1 MNLLIFSFRSILVL
15 SLILLIGAPPIFSM
29 VLLEL
34 ENRDLDVTRTYRAAV
49 YLVGAALAAA
59 IISDTALAIEGV
71 LSSDAVAFGAWITF
85 TAEGQAWGV
94 LVIIGLVVGALTI
107 GHHLSDDHGSPQLW
121 LKMVFSGGLA
131 MIVAFSWARYSP
143 AAESATVAI
152 LVKSVHMTGAALWT
166 GGLAV
171 LAVLPSLLPRGSID
185 SVRLVISVIRRFSAI
200 AILGVTAAF
209 TTGIVIAAWHVPTL
223 EALIETP
230 YGVLLSLKIGLVLLA
245 AAIGG
250 VNRFLL
256 HEQMAKS
263 IDETGYVAA
272 SPDQLAFVR
281 PQIPSIDALPK
292 FVRSVRLELL
302 FLLLI
307 AGISVGLTTTV
318 TPAYE
323 LLEFTEV
330 STFYIAERVVDVR
343 LTNVFFLGAIG
354 TILAGSLM
362 LGYELGSSGAK

>member
-1 MNLLIFSFRSILVL
+1 MNLLIFSFRTILVL
-15 SLILLIGAPPIFSM
+15 SLILLIGAPPIFSII
-29 VLLEL
+29 LLEL
-34 ENRDLDVTRTYRAAV
+34 ESRDLDVTRTYRAAV
-49 YLVGAALAAA
+49 YLVGTALVAA
-59 IISDTALAIEGV
+59 ILSATALAIGDV
-71 LSSDAVAFGAWITF
+71 LSSDAVAFDAWITS

-94 LVIIGLVVGALTI
+94 LVIIGFVIGALTI
-107 GHHLSDDHGSPQLW
+107 GHHLSGGHGSPQLW

-131 MIVAFSWARYSP
+131 MIVAFCWTRYSP

-171 LAVLPSLLPRGSID
+171 LAVLPTLLPRSSID
-185 SVRLVISVIRRFSAI
+185 SVRLVLSVIRRFSAI

-209 TTGIVIAAWHVPTL
+209 TTGIVIASWHVPTL

-250 VNRFLL
+250 FNRFLL
-256 HEQMAKS
+256 HEQIAKS
-263 IDETGYVAA
+263 VDETGYVAA
-272 SPDQLAFVR
+272 PPDLLAFVR
-281 PQIPSIDALPK
+281 PQITSLDALPT
-292 FVRSVRLELL
+292 FVSSVRLELL
-302 FLLLI
+302 FLLLVV
-307 AGISVGLTTTV
+307 GISVGLTTTV

-330 STFYIAERVVDVR
+330 STVYIAERVVDVR
-343 LTNVFFLGAIG
+343 LTNIFFLGAIG
-354 TILAGSLM
+354 TLLAGSLM
-362 LGYELGSSGAK
+362 LGYELGSSTAK